1 MKSFRIPIV
10 LSVFLLSFGLLTLF
24 MIAVSQ
30 TLAAPAQ
37 QSGVDAERPESQDA
51 ETHTSSN
58 PSAAPIVCN
67 GGLIDFDTGIPGD
80 WVVVNN
86 VGGNPVEWTDVAGSG
101 EAANYTGGAGD
112 AASASSDLQ
121 GGGSGMYD
129 TELRTP
135 PIDLS
140 TAFTASLTYWA
151 NYQNFALVDFLDL
164 DISTDSG
171 ATWTTLLS
179 WNEDHGGFRASP
191 GEFVTVD
198 LSAYFGQTAIL
209 RWHYY
214 DPGTSTAQDWYA
226 QIDEVSL
233 SCGPVP
239 TDALIQLNK
248 TVGIDSGVCAAA
260 DEITVGEGTTVTYCY
275 EVTNTGGVTLTMH
288 DLVDSELGLI
298 LDDFSFSLVPFASAF
313 VTQSATIT
321 QTTVNTATWTAT
333 DGISTAVDIDTAT
346 VNVVIPAAYPVC
358 ADFESGSLPNF
369 MFAETTSDGGAN
381 GRVVVTDTFPHTGSY
396 AMNIDTDC
404 DGCGGSTMQSGTML
418 VDLAGQSGV
427 VLDFWV
433 HEHGDENNPED
444 GVFISDD
451 GGTTWSLIQSL
462 NGFPANYERVILDL
476 DAAVANAGMNY
487 VDGFMIR
494 FQSLDDFSVA
504 TDGYSFDDICVQPEQ
519 PNIEVVPASL
529 TSVQHPDTVMTQ
541 SLAINNTGTT
551 TLTWSIDEAPSD
563 CSNLG
568 DVTWVSA
575 EPLTGTTSLSGNDAV
590 DVVFDSTGLSPYGV
604 YTATLCVSSN
614 DPDTPLVSVPL
625 TLSAP
630 GLLVATPDS
639 YDVTIGLNY
648 SATLPL
654 NLANIGGMDVQFEI
668 VEIDGGYTSTLPLV
682 KLKEVAATAVSQVGP
697 DKSLSQEVDS
707 GQITLSST
715 LIGSHGAIINS
726 SANTPNP
733 WVVIPPM
740 PVGASR
746 PAGAVVDG
754 KFYVLGG
761 EETGGTRTGHVQIY
775 DPDTMTW
782 DNSSPTMP
790 VAVSNLCAAVIDQD
804 IYVPGGY
811 DGISGITNLQ
821 VFHANTNSWETI
833 ATDPLLAARS
843 GSACAS
849 YNNKLY
855 VFGGNDGGSDTDS
868 NWVYDPAAPASTRWT
883 VLANAPVAT
892 SWGAALAVGDLLFYS
907 GLGITADLADV
918 YAYDPANN
926 MWITYPSLNT
936 GRGGAGMWAI
946 GEMLY
951 VGGGG
956 WSSYLTSVEA
966 YDTSLGTGGSWVATN
981 SLLQGRRTFAWASSP
996 TTGHLFTGAGWAGA
1010 YLNEAEET
1018 TFPPILESIPWLHQ
1032 DPVSGTV
1039 VTSNNLD
1046 VNITF
1051 DATVVTQTGQY
1062 YGIMKI
1068 KDDTPNAPIQIPV
1081 TMTVITNPNF
1091 SVALAAS
1098 ISQTS
1103 DPGQTVTYTLWLTNT
1118 GNVIDSYTLSV
1129 SGNSWS
1135 TLLSEDQFTLQ
1146 AGKSAMLTAV
1156 VSIPA
1161 NAPGGTTDVATVT
1174 AASADAS
1181 DSATLTT
1188 VTNEYLLYLPFVAKE

>member
-51 ETHTSSN
+51 EIHTSSN

-86 VGGNPVEWTDVAGSG
+86 VGGNPVEWTDVASSG

-233 SCGPVP
+233 SCGSVP
-239 TDALIQLNK
+239 TNAMIQLNK
-248 TVGIDSGVCAAA
+248 TVGTDPGVCATTN
-260 DEITVGEGTTVTYCY
+260 EISVAEGTTVTYCY
-275 EVTNTGGVTLTMH
+275 EVANTGGVTLTMH
-288 DLVDSELGLI
+288 DLVDSELGVI
-298 LDDFSFSLVPFASAF
+298 LDGISFSLVPFASAF
-313 VTQSATIT
+313 LTQSATLM

-333 DGISTAVDIDTAT
+333 DGITTAVDIDTAT
-346 VNVVIPAAYPVC
+346 VNVFTSAAYPVC

-369 MFAETTSDGGAN
+369 MFAETTSNGVAN
-381 GRVVVTDTFPHTGSY
+381 GRVAVTTAFPHTGSY
-396 AMNIDTDC
+396 AMDLDTDC
-404 DGCGGSTMQSGTML
+404 DNCGGPTRQSATML
-418 VDLAGQSGV
+418 IDLAGQSGV

-433 HEHGDENNPED
+433 FEHFDESNPED
-444 GVFISDD
+444 GVFVSDD
-451 GGTTWSLIQSL
+451 GGATWAEIQTL
-462 NGFPANYERVILDL
+462 NGFPASYQQVVLDL
-476 DAAVANAGMNY
+476 DAAVAGVGMSY
-487 VDGFMIR
+487 VNGFMIR
-494 FQSLDDFSVA
+494 FQSQDGA
-504 TDGYSFDDICVQPEQ
+504 TIPGSDGYSFDDICVGPAA
-519 PNIEVVPASL
+519 PDIAVIPASL
-529 TSVQHPDTVMTQ
+529 TSVQHPNVIVTE
-541 SLAINNTGTT
+541 SLTINNTGTT
-551 TLTWSIDEAPSD
+551 TLTWSIDEAPAS
-563 CSNLG
+563 CAALG
-568 DVTWVSA
+568 DITWATVITPSGA
-575 EPLTGTTSLSGNDAV
+575 TSISGSDAV
-590 DVVFDSTGLSPYGV
+590 DVVFDSTGLSPTIV
-604 YTATLCVSSN
+604 YTATLCVNSD
-614 DPDTPLVSVPL
+614 DPDTPIVSVPL

-630 GLLVATPDS
+630 GLLTAIPNS
-639 YDVTIGLNY
+639 YDVTIGLGY

-654 NLANIGGMDVQFEI
+654 NLANIGGLDVQFEI
-668 VEIDGGYTSTLPLV
+668 VERNESMTTSLPLLGQFDEPSIYPVQAQDNSIAAGAYARSTVPAAPTLAAGDVLRSWSANLPQAWGVAFGVDSDDIWVSSPVPAWGGNGTFNQYDQNGIPGISHTYNWAPPSGPADATYNSNTGTYWVMNVDTGVANCIFEIDAIGGYT
-682 KLKEVAATAVSQVGP
+682 G
-697 DKSLSQEVDS
+697 
-707 GQITLSST
+707 
-715 LIGSHGAIINS
+715 
-726 SANTPNP
+726 NTICP
-733 WVVIPPM
+733 
-740 PVGASR
+740 G
-746 PAGAVVDG
+746 
-754 KFYVLGG
+754 
-761 EETGGTRTGHVQIY
+761 GGTG
-775 DPDTMTW
+775 
-782 DNSSPTMP
+782 
-790 VAVSNLCAAVIDQD
+790 
-804 IYVPGGY
+804 
-811 DGISGITNLQ
+811 
-821 VFHANTNSWETI
+821 F
-833 ATDPLLAARS
+833 
-843 GSACAS
+843 
-849 YNNKLY
+849 
-855 VFGGNDGGSDTDS
+855 
-868 NWVYDPAAPASTRWT
+868 
-883 VLANAPVAT
+883 AT
-892 SWGAALAVGDLLFYS
+892 SQR
-907 GLGITADLADV
+907 GL
-918 YAYDPANN
+918 AYDAVNDQ
-926 MWITYPSLNT
+926 YF
-936 GRGGAGMWAI
+936 A
-946 GEMLY
+946 
-951 VGGGG
+951 GG
-956 WSSYLTSVEA
+956 WNDSSVHRFLP
-966 YDTSLGTGGSWVATN
+966 DGT
-981 SLLQGRRTFAWASSP
+981 
-996 TTGHLFTGAGWAGA
+996 
-1010 YLNEAEET
+1010 
-1018 TFPPILESIPWLHQ
+1018 ILESVNVGLAISGLAYNPETNYLFAMVNADPNPVYILDVADNYNILGQFNISQDFGAFSGSGLTIDCEGDLWAVDQILGNVYEIDSGESADGLCGDMIPWLHQ
-1032 DPVSGTV
+1032 YPLTGTV
-1039 VTSNNLD
+1039 AISDNLD
-1046 VNITF
+1046 VDITF

-1062 YGIMKI
+1062 YGVMKI

-1146 AGKSAMLTAV
+1146 AGESAMLTAV
-1156 VSIPA
+1156 ISIPA
-1161 NAPGGTTDVATVT
+1161 NAPGGTIDVATVT